1 MKDPMLGLQ
10 LANFRIDRLLGQG
23 GMAMVYYGEDIKLHR
38 PVAIKVLDKRYKNH
52 PAYAARFV
60 NEARMMAKWHHENI
74 IQIYYAD
81 DAQGFPYYV
90 MEYVDG
96 QDLDAVLNLYRGEGK
111 LMPLADVLRIG
122 NAVAGAL
129 DYAHRHGV
137 IHRDVKPSNILLSKD
152 GRVLLGDFGMA
163 LDVRDGSQG
172 IVFGTPHYISPEQ
185 AKHSADAVP
194 QSDTYSL
201 GVILYE
207 VLTGSVPFDN
217 EPPEEIALK
226 HISQLPPS
234 PRSINPELSAAV
246 EAVLLK
252 ALQKS
257 PKERYQSGAKLM
269 AALEDAL
276 KPSGAEKKIPL
287 PPLPAGAPTIQRS
300 EFSIEQISKRPAPKQ
315 PVAAQRKPIAKM
327 PATVRS
333 SNTFQRRGWWIL
345 GVLLIL
351 LLGFAG
357 FFYFKNLNNLPMLDL
372 AETSTLTPLPAA
384 TLVPPTE
391 TQLPSPEPVSAT
403 LAPTETFSPTATLTL
418 APPPTIDA
426 NVTPTVKYPE
436 GNQYSLFYNET
447 SFFMLNRSYGYRSI
461 SGFTFQR
468 LDQDGLPAE
477 DIFQGYQWQ
486 TQDFDYLPRNFC
498 VNITI
503 YGDQEPPYLNPSDCR
518 IGLLTTVQPRF
529 DRPGEILFWTPKADS
544 FQFRVIWLEEEI
556 ARCDIAAGVCE
567 VYIP

>member
-1 MKDPMLGLQ
+1 
-10 LANFRIDRLLGQG
+10 
-23 GMAMVYYGEDIKLHR
+23 
-38 PVAIKVLDKRYKNH
+38 
-52 PAYAARFV
+52 
-60 NEARMMAKWHHENI
+60 
-74 IQIYYAD
+74 
-81 DAQGFPYYV
+81 
-90 MEYVDG
+90 
-96 QDLDAVLNLYRGEGK
+96 
-111 LMPLADVLRIG
+111 
-122 NAVAGAL
+122 
-129 DYAHRHGV
+129 
-137 IHRDVKPSNILLSKD
+137 
-152 GRVLLGDFGMA
+152 
-163 LDVRDGSQG
+163 
-172 IVFGTPHYISPEQ
+172 
-185 AKHSADAVP
+185 
-194 QSDTYSL
+194 
-201 GVILYE
+201 
-207 VLTGSVPFDN
+207 
-217 EPPEEIALK
+217 
-226 HISQLPPS
+226 
-234 PRSINPELSAAV
+234 
-246 EAVLLK
+246 
-252 ALQKS
+252 
-257 PKERYQSGAKLM
+257 
-269 AALEDAL
+269 
-276 KPSGAEKKIPL
+276 
-287 PPLPAGAPTIQRS
+287 
-300 EFSIEQISKRPAPKQ
+300 
-315 PVAAQRKPIAKM
+315 
-327 PATVRS
+327 
-333 SNTFQRRGWWIL
+333 
-345 GVLLIL
+345 
-351 LLGFAG
+351 
-357 FFYFKNLNNLPMLDL
+357 MLDL

>member
-226 HISQLPPS
+226 HISQPPPS

-246 EAVLLK
+246 EAVLFK

-257 PKERYQSGAKLM
+257 PKERYQTGAKLM

-315 PVAAQRKPIAKM
+315 PAAAQRKPIAKM

-345 GVLLIL
+345 GALLIL
-351 LLGFAG
+351 VLGFAG
-357 FFYFKNLNNLPMLDL
+357 FFYFKNLNNLPVLDL
-372 AETSTLTPLPAA
+372 AETPTFTPLPAA

-403 LAPTETFSPTATLTL
+403 LAPTETLSPTATLTL
-418 APPPTIDA
+418 VPPPTIDV

-544 FQFRVIWLEEEI
+544 YQFRVIWLEEEV
-556 ARCDIAAGVCE
+556 ARCDIAAGACE

>member
-226 HISQLPPS
+226 HISQPPPS
-234 PRSINPELSAAV
+234 PRSINPELSAVV
-246 EAVLLK
+246 EAVLFK

-257 PKERYQSGAKLM
+257 PKERYQTGAKLM

-315 PVAAQRKPIAKM
+315 PAAAQRKPIAKM

-345 GVLLIL
+345 GALLIL
-351 LLGFAG
+351 VLGFAG

-372 AETSTLTPLPAA
+372 AETSTFTPLPAA

-403 LAPTETFSPTATLTL
+403 LSPTETLSPTATFTL
-418 APPPTIDA
+418 VPPPTIDV

-503 YGDQEPPYLNPSDCR
+503 YGDQEPPYLNPSECR
-518 IGLLTTVQPRF
+518 IGLLTTIQPRF

-544 FQFRVIWLEEEI
+544 YQFRVIWLEEEV
-556 ARCDIAAGVCE
+556 ARCDIAAGACE

>member
-1 MKDPMLGLQ
+1 MLGLQ

-201 GVILYE
+201 GIILYE

-226 HISQLPPS
+226 HISQQPPS
-234 PRSINPELSAAV
+234 PRSINPELSVAV

-333 SNTFQRRGWWIL
+333 SNTFQRRGLWIL

-357 FFYFKNLNNLPMLDL
+357 FFYFKNLNSLPMLDL

-403 LAPTETFSPTATLTL
+403 LAPTETLSPTATLTL

-426 NVTPTVKYPE
+426 NVTPTVKYPD

-503 YGDQEPPYLNPSDCR
+503 YGDQEPPYLNPADCR

-544 FQFRVIWLEEEI
+544 FQFRVIWLEEEV
-556 ARCDIAAGVCE
+556 ARCDIAAGACE

>member
-226 HISQLPPS
+226 HISQPPPS

-246 EAVLLK
+246 EAVLFK

-257 PKERYQSGAKLM
+257 PKERYQTGAKLM

-276 KPSGAEKKIPL
+276 KPSGTEKKIPL

-300 EFSIEQISKRPAPKQ
+300 EFSIEQISKRAAPKQ
-315 PVAAQRKPIAKM
+315 PAAAQRKPIAKM

-345 GVLLIL
+345 GTLLIL

-372 AETSTLTPLPAA
+372 AETPTFTPLPAA

-403 LAPTETFSPTATLTL
+403 LSPTETLSPTAIITLV
-418 APPPTIDA
+418 PPPTIDV

-503 YGDQEPPYLNPSDCR
+503 YGDQEPPYLNPSECR
-518 IGLLTTVQPRF
+518 IGLLTTIQPRF
-529 DRPGEILFWTPKADS
+529 DRPGEILFWTPKTDS
-544 FQFRVIWLEEEI
+544 YQFRVIWLEEEV
-556 ARCDIAAGVCE
+556 ARCDIAAGACE